1 MGSFEERPRPF
12 GKGLL
17 EKLPRASPTMELES
31 VQECKQNSEIETESA
46 STT

>member
-12 GKGLL
+12 GKGSL
-17 EKLPRASPTMELES
+17 EKLPRASPAMELES
-31 VQECKQNSEIETESA
+31 VRECKQNSEIETEPA